1 MSSPISF
8 SFKGDHS
15 KTKKWLDRLKHRRFM
30 KNIEQYGEWGV
41 QALTDATPKR
51 TGKTAASWSYVI
63 ERTSN
68 AVTITW
74 TNSNKNKGEN
84 IALLIQMG
92 HGTSKGAY
100 IQGRDYINPALK
112 PIFEQIADA
121 AWKEVTEVE

>member
-15 KTKKWLDRLKHRRFM
+15 KTKKWLDRLKHKRFM
-30 KNIEQYGEWGV
+30 RNVEKYGEWGV
-41 QALTDATPKR
+41 QALAEATPKR

-68 AVTITW
+68 TVTITW

-121 AWKEVTEVE
+121 AWKEVTEDE